1 MFFIIISIDCRC
13 CDFFKFSSSGS
24 FVKDQVE
31 IYSGNIRRSI
41 PKIFIKI
48 MFQCGFFHYMFEV
61 TYSHVTFFERCR
73 ETLGILARV
82 RFIY

>member
-1 MFFIIISIDCRC
+1 MISIDCRC

-48 MFQCGFFHYMFEV
+48 MFQCGFSHYMFEA
-61 TYSHVTFFERCR
+61 
-73 ETLGILARV
+73 TLPFLKDVAKQLGHWLGLDL
-82 RFIY
+82 FIKMCLLQF